1 MEARDHR
8 LEARG
13 HQAEVVPPGQVE
25 AVAVQGLPSEVVAAD
40 RRWAVPERLRGRQRD
55 PALPAWEIP
64 VPVQVPVQVPDRRS
78 VVPLSADRQSVRRC
92 RRVART
98 FLVQVPEE
106 RHVQLRT
113 FQARDPA
120 VDCDLR
126 RDQLRI
132 DHRWAVAIDLQ
143 LGRLRC
149 PAEPIAPQCGLA
161 TDQRRDPACQILA
174 VAMARRDRYRV
185 TWAMARIDRA
195 TGFRIVPRRVRRPV
209 TWATSLAWTAPSRCP
224 ATLVNARAWQI
235 ARDCALVSDRLLCQ
249 VI

>member
-1 MEARDHR
+1 MVAFVEAVVEARDHR
-8 LEARG
+8 LAVRG
-13 HQAEVVPPGQVE
+13 HQAAVVARGQAAGAVQDRPLE
-25 AVAVQGLPSEVVAAD
+25 AAVAAG
-40 RRWAVPERLRGRQRD
+40 RRSAGAERLRGLQRD

-64 VPVQVPVQVPDRRS
+64 VLVQVPVLAPDRRS
-78 VVPLSADRQSVRRC
+78 VVRLSADRQSVRRC

-149 PAEPIAPQCGLA
+149 PAERIAPQCGLA
-161 TDQRRDPACQILA
+161 TDQRRD
-174 VAMARRDRYRV
+174 RE
-185 TWAMARIDRA
+185 
-195 TGFRIVPRRVRRPV
+195 
-209 TWATSLAWTAPSRCP
+209 P
-224 ATLVNARAWQI
+224 ATARVLAI
-235 ARDCALVSDRLLCQ
+235 AP
-249 VI
+249 